1 MKEKDGGGRTKKMNN
16 VPVQSGSGA
25 VPGRMRREYPVA
37 DFEAAAAAVRK
48 GKKKISFPGGGKNA
62 PARRRDVDDH
72 EHLALVLAERDL
84 VAVDARDR
92 VVVDGVGLL
101 LRGGGAAAEAEERG
115 GGGRG
120 CLVWWGGGGRSQGG
134 KRGEGVREQGF
145 LFRFCCV
152 FMGRRLE
159 GAPRDSELRDG
170 AELPRFQKKRDQQKG
185 RVQKGKRGAVSG
197 CL

>member
-1 MKEKDGGGRTKKMNN
+1 M
-16 VPVQSGSGA
+16 QSGSGA

-48 GKKKISFPGGGKNA
+48 GKKNISFPGGGKNA

-84 VAVDARDR
+84 AAVDARDR

-120 CLVWWGGGGRSQGG
+120 CLVWWGGGGEESGG
-134 KRGEGVREQGF
+134 EE
-145 LFRFCCV
+145 
-152 FMGRRLE
+152 GRRRERAGFSFSFLLCFH
-159 GAPRDSELRDG
+159 GPTSRRRAQG
-170 AELPRFQKKRDQQKG
+170 
-185 RVQKGKRGAVSG
+185 
-197 CL
+197 